1 MKRVALF
8 IFSILILST
17 QAQSGWKKADLLNA
31 LQKGGNNDTTLINIY
46 NELTW
51 PVYSYT
57 NFDSSIY
64 YGALALKLSAEKGDM
79 FRYSVAHRRIGITYL
94 NFGELRK
101 ALSHEERSYIL
112 SDSLKFER
120 GKFLATNNIGVAY
133 LNSEMFEKALPCF
146 LRTLPYLESNKL
158 YPDLAKVY
166 INCGIINRK
175 LQNVAK
181 EKFYFLN
188 GNRAAELGTDAD
200 LKIITNSYLCATYR
214 RLLQLD
220 SADYYLKRAAG
231 FISAQSAQ
239 HVVYNYYLNAAQ
251 LAAQRANHRGALVL
265 LEKTKEYST
274 GLSDEITLLI
284 NFGEQYVY
292 LGEYAKALTYY
303 DSALEKSEKNAMY
316 DNLEFISAAMARIY
330 EKQNDVKSYAHM
342 MKLYVQYRDSNE
354 KINHNQD
361 ILSKQVQFDL
371 ERQHVA
377 DSIRFEQKE
386 MLTNMELEVAEARLQ
401 RERITRFML
410 LGGLLI
416 IIGIAIFILK
426 RLRITNKQKQIIE
439 LQKKMVETK
448 NTELMDSINYARRLQ
463 LAILPQLADI
473 RALLNVHL
481 FYQPK
486 DIIGGD
492 FYFFDHFQGR
502 LFFAICDCTG
512 HGVPGAIM
520 SVVCHEALSK
530 SIREHHLLDPA
541 EILSKSREQII
552 HSLNAQE
559 QKIRDGMDCSLL
571 VIDKSTHRVEWAGAN
586 HVMWYFQNN
595 GLQEVKGNKQSVS
608 YHEQMK
614 EFTTESFQLPEGTQL
629 YLFTDGYADQFGGP
643 RNKKYMYRGLKSQIE
658 SIHTLSGADQI
669 AHLSREFNHWK
680 GGTEQID
687 DVTVAIVQL

>member
-1 MKRVALF
+1 MKRIAFFICLTLF
-8 IFSILILST
+8 LSAP
-17 QAQSGWKKADLLNA
+17 AQSGWKKAELLNA
-31 LQKGGNNDTTLINIY
+31 LQKGGNADTTLINIY

-57 NFDSSIY
+57 NFDSSLY
-64 YGALALKLSAEKGDM
+64 FGNLALTLSAQKHDM

-175 LQNVAK
+175 LQNVPK
-181 EKFYFLN
+181 EKYYFLN
-188 GNRAAELGTDAD
+188 GNKAAEQGNDAD
-200 LKIITNSYLCATYR
+200 LKVVTNSYLCATYR
-214 RLLQLD
+214 RLSQLD
-220 SADYYLKRAAG
+220 SADYYLKRSAK
-231 FISAQSAQ
+231 FITPQTAQQ
-239 HVVYNYYLNAAQ
+239 VVYNYYLNAAQ
-251 LAAQRANHRGALVL
+251 LEGSRANHHAALRL
-265 LEKTKEYST
+265 LEKTKQYST

-284 NFGEQYVY
+284 NFGEQYVH
-292 LGEYAKALTYY
+292 LGENAKALSYY
-303 DSALEKSEKNAMY
+303 RMALEKSEKNSMY
-316 DNLEFISAAMARIY
+316 DNLEFISDAMAHVF
-330 EKQNDVKSYAHM
+330 EKQNDVRSYARM
-342 MKLYVQYRDSNE
+342 MKLYVQFRDSNE
-354 KINHNQD
+354 KINHNQE

-416 IIGIAIFILK
+416 IVGIAIFILK
-426 RLRITNKQKQIIE
+426 RLRITNKQKHIIE

-463 LAILPQLADI
+463 LAILPQLPDI
-473 RALLNVHL
+473 RALLDVHL

-541 EILSKSREQII
+541 QILSKSREQIM

-559 QKIRDGMDCSLL
+559 QKIRDGMDCGLL
-571 VIDKSTHRVEWAGAN
+571 VIDKSTRKAEWAGAN
-586 HVMWYFQNN
+586 HVLWYYVNN
-595 GLQEVKGNKQSVS
+595 SLHEVKGSKQSVS

-614 EFTTESFQLPEGTQL
+614 EFATESIQLPEDIIL

-643 RNKKYMYRGLKSQIE
+643 HNKKYMYRSLKSQIE
-658 SIHTLSGADQI
+658 TIHKLSGTDQI

-687 DVTVAIVQL
+687 DVTVAIIQL